1 MNSTP
6 HLSTAGWRPSCLRVV
21 AALCLCACP
30 PPSLTASVPDF
41 DPATATFDELF
52 FNVQRYATTPERRE
66 RKELSRQELKARGAD
81 SLSFYVEHAGVDNS
95 WYFMLA
101 DEEVSLL
108 PPEVGVPV
116 LLRELDSRQPKAAET
131 AAFFLGRYDRP
142 EYAARLLPL
151 LDNEDTAGVAVRTLG
166 HWKIRNA
173 VPLIAGYLHH
183 PKERRRIGAANAL
196 RHIADPRAAP
206 SLIEA
211 LGDPVF
217 TVRKAAARALV
228 AIGKESEA
236 PILKAFPGAART
248 PQREM
253 MSVLGALGSKAGARL
268 MRPLLASNDV
278 AVRDDA
284 ARALAWADATQPEMQ
299 VGPDGIQLGTP
310 SQVAPPPPD
319 SAPILTASA
328 QVTMRPPAFYL
339 TIESGKAYGPF
350 VFQEQARVGEGKS
363 LYEIQQ
369 IRDASFLLRSVTTSS
384 SYGPF
389 VFEDGA
395 KVEVGSGAF
404 TVQRVPPSILG
415 TLQHPGLP
423 PGGPQ
428 VRLIKITPTVNRKL
442 ISVRQTFREIDQTL
456 RADIQPLRVQSPTIS
471 GVPGYDRLQ
480 AIERSPT
487 DIARLRLSAQNQAA
501 RVLESFA
508 EDYRLAKSKLTA
520 EHVFEFAHLSPGSYY
535 VCAQASVR
543 YTGERARLATKT
555 VIWWAEVQ
563 LGDGSAE
570 IQFNEAN
577 ARDWSELFPE

>member
-52 FNVQRYATTPERRE
+52 FNAQRYATTPERRE

-166 HWKIRNA
+166 HWKIRDA

-253 MSVLGALGSKAGARL
+253 MSSDRQESLNACPIVLSRSSPSLWPNTSL
-268 MRPLLASNDV
+268 MSFRLLASPMMMERGNCL
-278 AVRDDA
+278 AV
-284 ARALAWADATQPEMQ
+284 
-299 VGPDGIQLGTP
+299 
-310 SQVAPPPPD
+310 S
-319 SAPILTASA
+319 
-328 QVTMRPPAFYL
+328 
-339 TIESGKAYGPF
+339 
-350 VFQEQARVGEGKS
+350 S
-363 LYEIQQ
+363 L
-369 IRDASFLLRSVTTSS
+369 FSS
-384 SYGPF
+384 SSKNVLLYRP
-389 VFEDGA
+389 V
-395 KVEVGSGAF
+395 S
-404 TVQRVPPSILG
+404 
-415 TLQHPGLP
+415 
-423 PGGPQ
+423 
-428 VRLIKITPTVNRKL
+428 
-442 ISVRQTFREIDQTL
+442 
-456 RADIQPLRVQSPTIS
+456 
-471 GVPGYDRLQ
+471 
-480 AIERSPT
+480 RS
-487 DIARLRLSAQNQAA
+487 
-501 RVLESFA
+501 
-508 EDYRLAKSKLTA
+508 
-520 EHVFEFAHLSPGSYY
+520 
-535 VCAQASVR
+535 
-543 YTGERARLATKT
+543 
-555 VIWWAEVQ
+555 W
-563 LGDGSAE
+563 
-570 IQFNEAN
+570 
-577 ARDWSELFPE
+577 